1 MVRDKVK
8 VTIYRFTGK
17 QLFFTVPDSY
27 CEECD
32 LTIRLVKQIAFELDE
47 DEDKVEVVVKP
58 WFNYLLEALF
68 KGGWH
73 PPIVM
78 VDGERVSQGVVP
90 DAEVL
95 RKRIMAALDEKRLIH
110 DPLKTVQEVR
120 DAL

>member
-8 VTIYRFTGK
+8 VTIYRFTGR
-17 QLFFTVPDSY
+17 QLFFTVPERY

-32 LTIRLVKQIAFELDE
+32 LTIRLVKQIAFEL

-73 PPIVM
+73 PPVVM
-78 VDGERVSQGVVP
+78 VDGKRVSQGVIP

-95 RKRIMAALDEKRLIH
+95 RKRIMAALDKKRRIH
-110 DPLKTVQEVR
+110 DQFKTVQEVTR
-120 DAL
+120 K